1 MIATR
6 LVFLILAL
14 VLFLPFFTKISYSN
28 QMRIIEKIILA
39 FIFGI
44 GIVLIIDP
52 SLLNILAKYLKTD
65 RRQDIL
71 IYTYIILSFWGLLR
85 SHIRLNKLS
94 SKINN
99 LISESALISSRIN
112 NEINKKKNKKKK

>member
-6 LVFLILAL
+6 IVFFLVALI
-14 VLFLPFFTKISYSN
+14 LFLPFFTKISYSN
-28 QMRIIEKIILA
+28 QMRIIEKLILA
-39 FIFGI
+39 IIICI
-44 GIVLIIDP
+44 GLVLIIDP
-52 SLLNILAKYLKTD
+52 TLLNLLAKYLKTD

-71 IYTYIILSFWGLLR
+71 IYAYIIISFWGLLR

-99 LISESALISSRIN
+99 LISESALLSS
-112 NEINKKKNKKKK
+112 EIKDKY

>member
-6 LVFLILAL
+6 IVFFLMAL
-14 VLFLPFFTKISYSN
+14 TLFLPFFTKISYSN
-28 QMRIIEKIILA
+28 QMRIIEKLILA
-39 FIFGI
+39 IVICI
-44 GIVLIIDP
+44 GLILIIDP
-52 SLLNILAKYLKTD
+52 TLLNLLAKYLKTD

-71 IYTYIILSFWGLLR
+71 IYTYIIISFWGLLR

-99 LISESALISSRIN
+99 LISESALLSSKI
-112 NEINKKKNKKKK
+112 KDKY

>member
-6 LVFLILAL
+6 IVFLILAL
-14 VLFLPFFTKISYSN
+14 ILFLPFFTKISYSN
-28 QMRIIEKIILA
+28 QMRIIEKLILA
-39 FIFGI
+39 FIFGV
-44 GIVLIIDP
+44 GLVLIIDP
-52 SLLNILAKYLKTD
+52 TLLNILAKFLKTD

-85 SHIRLNKLS
+85 SHVRINKLS

-99 LISESALISSRIN
+99 LISESALISSKLN
-112 NEINKKKNKKKK
+112 DK